1 MQIQVNSDS
10 SVAVDSELSRLV
22 ESTVNKALERFN
34 DRITRVEVHL
44 SDVNGPKPGIQDKRC
59 LMEARPAG
67 LDPVAV
73 NNQAATLE
81 EAVWGAAQKLKRLL
95 DSLFGR
101 VGDRA

>member
-22 ESTVNKALERFN
+22 ESTVNNALKRFE

-44 SDVNGPKPGIQDKRC
+44 SDVNGDKFGIQDKRC

-67 LDPVAV
+67 HDPVAV
-73 NNQAATLE
+73 ANQAANLE
-81 EAVWGAAQKLKRLL
+81 EAVRGAAQKLKRLL